1 MLFVSHSVQHPNVWH
16 VAVFGH
22 RMHVG
27 FFCFFSQSA
36 CCYVRL
42 FLGYMIP
49 KEGEQAGN
57 TETLETST
65 LQYLFQSHRGETTN
79 IGSSCS
85 RRLILYLTQS
95 SGHCTNSSFGT
106 LLRIPMTRPIMAPQ
120 NPIGIDCRG
129 FHCHTIVPC
138 IAEWMVMIV
147 KLLCCRHQTL
157 HSCLLMWNQ
166 TARRI

>member
-22 RMHVG
+22 RMHVV

-95 SGHCTNSSFGT
+95 FGHCTNSSFGT

-138 IAEWMVMIV
+138 VAEWMVMIV

-157 HSCLLMWNQ
+157 HSCLLM
-166 TARRI
+166 